1 MENTIIPPLK
11 DIDNIPI
18 PGKKMILTS
27 VKRKRRSKND
37 FEGRSFKCPD
47 CGKGYL
53 SMPALN
59 NHRKTKHDFGKYGER
74 KGRGRPR
81 KEPLIFTPD
90 DIIVPSQNANSFQQK
105 TTMSYS
111 RIEKKYKIFFEK
123 EYRKPIPNEM
133 IDVDYLHKIFDIIFS
148 LCKLNFYNLDLGV
161 VSYNQYYY
169 FNFILTNWNKND
181 LFNIMIFGT
190 EERKEEEKE
199 ININEKKKTLS
210 IDKTFLLFLKG
221 IAAKTN
227 REYFEIITKCIIMLR
242 EGINSNQQNSNYSSK
257 TNAEDVPEML
267 NDIIDEFFKPNYFF
281 GIDIKE
287 LVEII
292 SHLCHWIYR
301 NNYSTKKVTY

>member
-11 DIDNIPI
+11 DIDKIPI

-90 DIIVPSQNANSFQQK
+90 DIIVPLQNTNSFQQK

-133 IDVDYLHKIFDIIFS
+133 IDVDYLKKIFDIIFS
-148 LCKLNFYNLDLGV
+148 LCKLNFYNLDSSV
-161 VSYNQYYY
+161 TSYNQYYY

-181 LFNIMIFGT
+181 LFNIMVLGT
-190 EERKEEEKE
+190 EEKKEEEKE
-199 ININEKKKTLS
+199 ININEKKKELS
-210 IDKTFLLFLKG
+210 IDKTFLLFLKE

-227 REYFEIITKCIIMLR
+227 REYFEIITKCVIMLR
-242 EGINSNQQNSNYSSK
+242 EGINSNQHNANYSSK

-292 SHLCHWIYR
+292 SHLCHWIYI